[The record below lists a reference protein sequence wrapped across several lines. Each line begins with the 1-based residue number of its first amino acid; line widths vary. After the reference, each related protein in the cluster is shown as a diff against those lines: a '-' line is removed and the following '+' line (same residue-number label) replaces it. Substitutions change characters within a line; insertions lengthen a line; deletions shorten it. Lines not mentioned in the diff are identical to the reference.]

1 MASIPGLLAMLALI
15 LALRSYTE
23 SDEHVG
29 QGQEITFQEFKRDL
43 LTQGHVQSLQVI
55 NKQVVKVWLHPEGT
69 PRNNHSMM
77 NMSEDHDHEQPP
89 HEHTATSDHHHD
101 ADFAAPSTLDSSIL
115 PTNGARRPPFYYFYI
130 GSVESLEEKLAKA
143 QHEWHPQEWVQVT
156 YESHTNWA
164 LEGFKLVPSLAL
176 LAALY
181 FGTRGMLSGGRMGG
195 GGSGPGGIFGIGRS
209 NAKKIKPSD
218 VQVNF
223 GDVAGCQ
230 QAKVEVMEFVD
241 FLKNP
246 LRFTKLGAKIP
257 KGALLCGPPG
267 TGKTLLAKAVAGE
280 AGVPCK

>member
-1 MASIPGLLAMLALI
+1 
-15 LALRSYTE
+15 
-23 SDEHVG
+23 
-29 QGQEITFQEFKRDL
+29 
-43 LTQGHVQSLQVI
+43 
-55 NKQVVKVWLHPEGT
+55 
-69 PRNNHSMM
+69 
-77 NMSEDHDHEQPP
+77 
-89 HEHTATSDHHHD
+89 
-101 ADFAAPSTLDSSIL
+101 
-115 PTNGARRPPFYYFYI
+115 
-130 GSVESLEEKLAKA
+130 
-143 QHEWHPQEWVQVT
+143 
-156 YESHTNWA
+156 
-164 LEGFKLVPSLAL
+164 
-176 LAALY
+176 
-181 FGTRGMLSGGRMGG
+181 MGG

-218 VQVNF
+218 VKVNF